1 MAAVYTL
8 DGGELC
14 TGLQGCD
21 TCDEAIQAAW
31 QHADQLAA
39 DVHLQDDDGD
49 WLVHPKGGGRREPAD
64 RLSLVGDDL
73 VVCRDYHADH
83 PRAK

>member
-8 DGGELC
+8 DGGKLC

-31 QHADQLAA
+31 ARRPARRRCPPAGRRRRLAR
-39 DVHLQDDDGD
+39 
-49 WLVHPKGGGRREPAD
+49 PPEGGGRREPAD

-73 VVCRDYHADH
+73 VVRRDYHADD